1 MTDPYH
7 WLTDSLTTLRRAHWY
22 RSPQPLDSPSGPEIV
37 LDGRRLVNFAS
48 NDYLGLTQDRRLKAA
63 ARQAVETWGT
73 GSTGSPLLSGY
84 SPLQSELEA
93 KLARWKGA
101 EAALVFSSGYL
112 ANLGTILA
120 LAGPR
125 DLILADDYNHS
136 SLKRGAQLS
145 GAQVYA
151 YPHLDMAALAEL
163 LAQHRSQARRCLL
176 LSDGV
181 FSMDGD
187 ICPLPEFLELARHYQ
202 AMALIDDAH
211 ATGVLGPTGAGS
223 REYFQDR
230 GFKAP
235 EFIQIGTLSK
245 ALGSLGGYVAG
256 RREWVE
262 FLRNRAATW
271 VYSTALAPANLA
283 AALAAVEIIQTE
295 PEHLQALWRN
305 VHFLRE
311 QLTALP
317 LMRLPSQSP
326 ILGIGAPNPQSA
338 LALAQNLRELGF
350 FAPAIRPPTVPTS
363 RIRLSLMARHQPNQ
377 LQGLV
382 DALRS
387 IAHCPAPAS

>member
-1 MTDPYH
+1 MTDPYR
-7 WLTDSLTTLRRAHWY
+7 WLTDSLTTLHRAHWY
-22 RSPQPLDSPSGPEIV
+22 RAPQPLDSPSGPEIV

-48 NDYLGLTQDRRLKAA
+48 NDYLGLSQDPRLKAA
-63 ARQAVETWGT
+63 AQQAVETWGT
-73 GSTGSPLLSGY
+73 GSSGSPLLSGY
-84 SPLQSELEA
+84 GPLQAELEE

-125 DLILADDYNHS
+125 DLILADEYNHS

-145 GAQVYA
+145 GAKVYA
-151 YPHLDMAALAEL
+151 YPHLDMTALADL
-163 LAQHRSQARRCLL
+163 LEKHHSQARRCLL

-187 ICPLPEFLELARHYQ
+187 ICPLPEFLDLACHYQ

-211 ATGVLGPTGAGS
+211 ATGVLGPAGAGS
-223 REYFQDR
+223 RDYFQDR
-230 GFKAP
+230 GVKLP
-235 EFIQIGTLSK
+235 EFMQMGTLSK

-262 FLRNRAATW
+262 FLRNRCATW

-305 VHFLRE
+305 VRFARE
-311 QLTALP
+311 KLSGLP
-317 LMRLPSQSP
+317 LTRLPSQSP
-326 ILGIGAPNPQSA
+326 ILGIGLPNAQAA
-338 LALAQNLRELGF
+338 LAMSQTLRDLGF

-363 RIRLSLMARHQPNQ
+363 RIRFSLMARHHPSQI
-377 LQGLV
+377 QGLA
-382 DALRS
+382 DALLS
-387 IAHCPAPAS
+387 LPPPCTV